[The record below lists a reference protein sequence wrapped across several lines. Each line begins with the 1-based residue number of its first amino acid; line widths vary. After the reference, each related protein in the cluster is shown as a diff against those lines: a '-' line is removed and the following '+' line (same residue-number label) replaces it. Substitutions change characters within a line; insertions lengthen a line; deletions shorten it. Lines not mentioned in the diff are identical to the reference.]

1 MCEHATYKSYV
12 QLLLALRASIF
23 EQNPSPCMSSFNDSV
38 AFTLDTNFI
47 QGPSDVTFTLDTNP
61 ILQELSDNDLPREQ
75 DLPLEGLL
83 LEASE
88 GRTNIDHRLDKSVQ
102 DLSNKLLEMKVQWCR
117 ENGVCL
123 ASLEKRLYETHQK
136 RSSSTWTLWQ
146 RSDMSKQAFVKAG
159 IEATVG
165 EFERMFG
172 TCQSILIVL
181 TDNMDQLPSIDF
193 TGKKI
198 SKQTQ
203 FLARRAKKSGEFYQI
218 EKERIGVGMLRKLL
232 ERDVYGN
239 ERASSISHSK
249 GQAYRKAKRDALL
262 KNFLDWVRC
271 LLLLLNV

>member
-1 MCEHATYKSYV
+1 
-12 QLLLALRASIF
+12 
-23 EQNPSPCMSSFNDSV
+23 
-38 AFTLDTNFI
+38 
-47 QGPSDVTFTLDTNP
+47 
-61 ILQELSDNDLPREQ
+61 
-75 DLPLEGLL
+75 
-83 LEASE
+83 
-88 GRTNIDHRLDKSVQ
+88 
-102 DLSNKLLEMKVQWCR
+102 
-117 ENGVCL
+117 
-123 ASLEKRLYETHQK
+123 
-136 RSSSTWTLWQ
+136 
-146 RSDMSKQAFVKAG
+146 MSKQAFVKAG